1 MNVVGFPDKEYL
13 PSKCYAPSTVLTHW
27 QLTVNIWEA
36 PENYKAKGENQNGKT
51 ETWNAQNACMWIMI
65 VLNMKSDIYSLV
77 MLPQP
82 HPELYENSVSHVF
95 QELYFHAGGKII
107 Y

>member
-1 MNVVGFPDKEYL
+1 
-13 PSKCYAPSTVLTHW
+13 
-27 QLTVNIWEA
+27 
-36 PENYKAKGENQNGKT
+36 
-51 ETWNAQNACMWIMI
+51 MWIMI